1 MQEQEMTAA
10 FGDMD
15 KWKAIAALPDIF
27 PLKTSEAAI
36 FMRESKSQLA
46 ARRTNGNGPDYF
58 QGGMR
63 KSGQERT
70 AEGTNQHVKYFKPD
84 IIAFWNANKVS
95 SSMEAA
101 IRKGQAFATIFDL
114 TAEEA
119 YYVDKQGA
127 VAGRV
132 DDTPLSTVIERLG
145 EWDIVWMPATEA
157 LARNWSDVAA
167 HRAAEMQAQTILSK
181 LASALKEGLA
191 SSEVAAE
198 VPVGVPQKTEKKPLS
213 TRGDI
218 L

>member
-1 MQEQEMTAA
+1 MKEVEAL
-10 FGDMD
+10 FGDLD
-15 KWKAIAALPDIF
+15 QWKAIAAIPDDF

-36 FMRESKSQLA
+36 FMRESKSHLA
-46 ARRTNGNGPDYF
+46 ARRTNGNGPDYY
-58 QGGMR
+58 QNGLR
-63 KSGQERT
+63 KSGQERISS
-70 AEGTNQHVKYFKPD
+70 GPNQHIKYFKRD

-101 IRKGQAFATIFDL
+101 VRKGQTFATIFDL

-119 YYVDKQGA
+119 YYVDAQGS

-132 DDTPLSTVIERLG
+132 DDAPLSTVIERLG
-145 EWDIVWMPATEA
+145 EWEIEWIPATEA
-157 LARNWSDVAA
+157 LARSWSDVAA

-181 LASALKEGLA
+181 LASALREGLA

-198 VPVGVPQKTEKKPLS
+198 VPAGAPQNPDKKPLA

>member
-1 MQEQEMTAA
+1 MQEQELTAA

-15 KWKAIAALPDIF
+15 KWKAIDALPENF
-27 PLKTSEAAI
+27 PLKPGEAAI

-70 AEGTNQHVKYFKPD
+70 AVGTNQHVRYFKPD
-84 IIAFWNANKVS
+84 IIAFWNSNKVS

-119 YYVDKQGA
+119 YYIDAQGS

-132 DDTPLSTVIERLG
+132 DDAPLSTVIERLG
-145 EWDIVWMPATEA
+145 DWEIVWMPATEA
-157 LARNWSDVAA
+157 IARSWSDVAA

-181 LASALKEGLA
+181 LASSLKEGLA
-191 SSEVAAE
+191 SSEIAAE
-198 VPVGVPQKTEKKPLS
+198 VPAGAPQNVAAKSLA
-213 TRGDI
+213 TRSDI
-218 L
+218 M